1 MKSLACLPLFAQ
13 LAEQIGGV
21 HGVPRGLP
29 NHCGA
34 VKSSFYPI
42 VFTANG
48 ECGNPSGSST
58 HLPY

>member
-21 HGVPRGLP
+21 ARSAEGVA